1 MNRQLA
7 RTRLNEQSRPSDR
20 EAPRPR
26 LGATLFRIDGL
37 NDPTFDFDVLRV
49 REAMPC
55 DSAQAERLQRMAD
68 QLWRREL
75 KSPVYPSSRFDFPGF
90 IVPAGTVNRDRVIEL
105 PGVPD
110 RTYHVEVT
118 DQAYT
123 VRADK
128 VSGSERELV
137 CRMIERAFT
146 NRLLKLRHELWKG
159 DLWTLFFR
167 LAAENEDVATDIVR
181 AFRGLRFGVAI
192 VNGELSLAA
201 DARTRYIG
209 RKSLAQAT
217 SEERQRI
224 LQGHLS
230 PALRPD
236 ERAQFVRDNGTKKI
250 ACRYVGDVQQTAG
263 EYTFDR
269 DGHPTTVYT
278 YYRQRYPEVRVELSD
293 PLVFVQDHRGG
304 VPLPVPANRLF
315 PIFTT
320 DYEAI
325 RRCSVAPQLSPDE
338 RLRHIASFLPYLR
351 DTAFGDV
358 ELTPRLEPLVGSRKV
373 FCPPSLEFGNN
384 VIVSPFDGASRP
396 DVSTSPFD
404 RGVLAF
410 GSAKVHAVESQPPF
424 HNEPLPDAVLLFPG
438 SLSRGEREAFATI
451 LEQGVE
457 KLTGQRLRIGRQ
469 VEYAT
474 GPGEREGTALLREAE
489 QVLRAAKDSLLI
501 PILWDG
507 LRPSVH
513 GAFKE
518 AVSPAHSQCVEESNA
533 RTIATGRDPARLAG
547 LVRNLVLGLITEVG
561 VIPWV
566 LSDSLHHD
574 VHIGIDVLHGRIG
587 YHALYGLGGRYITSE
602 SGTALHGGRAH
613 EHIKAPEM
621 RRRVEQILRRIA
633 ATDRAPDSLV
643 GHRDGRWWDSDRR
656 GFREAIE
663 ALQAEG
669 VLPAGFRYA
678 LVEVRK
684 NHLPVR
690 LFTERIVN
698 GRAVRANPLP
708 GSYLLLDGERAILAS
723 TGRPGAWDQHHG
735 RTAGTLLLE
744 VVEAVGDFKLEEIV
758 EDAYRLT
765 HLNWSAPDIPIA
777 HPVTIRWTDHSL
789 RQTLRG
795 ETVRTQRWALEQ
807 DEGSS

>member
-1 MNRQLA
+1 MDRSVL
-7 RTRLNEQSRPSDR
+7 SSR
-20 EAPRPR
+20 EAVRPR

-37 NDPTFDFDVLRV
+37 TDPSFTFEVLRV
-49 REAMPC
+49 RETMPC
-55 DSAQAERLQRMAD
+55 DTAQAERLQRMAD

-75 KSPVYPSSRFDFPGF
+75 KSPVYPSSRFGFPGF
-90 IVPAGTVNRDRVIEL
+90 IVPAGIVDRDRVIEL
-105 PGVPD
+105 TGVPD
-110 RTYHVEVT
+110 RTYHIEPT
-118 DQAYT
+118 DQTYT
-123 VRADK
+123 VRADN
-128 VSGSERELV
+128 VSGRERELV
-137 CRMIERAFT
+137 CRMVERAFT
-146 NRLLKLRHELWKG
+146 NKLLKLRHELWRG

-167 LAAENEDVATDIVR
+167 LAAENEGVATDVVR

-192 VNGELSLAA
+192 VKGELGLAA

-230 PALRPD
+230 PALKPD

-250 ACRYVGDVQQTAG
+250 ACRYVGNVQQTAA

-269 DGHPTTVYT
+269 DGQPTTVYA
-278 YYRQRYPEVRVELSD
+278 YYRQQYPDVQVERSD
-293 PLVFVQDHRGG
+293 SLVFVQDRRGG
-304 VPLPVPANRLF
+304 TPLAVPANRLF

-325 RRCSVAPQLSPDE
+325 RKCSVAPQLPPEE
-338 RLRHIASFLPYLR
+338 RVRQIASFLPYLR
-351 DTAFGDV
+351 DTAFGAAK
-358 ELTPRLEPLVGSRKV
+358 LTPRLEPLVGSRKV
-373 FCPPSLEFGNN
+373 FCPPSLEFGNK
-384 VIVSPFDGASRP
+384 VIVSAFDGASEP
-396 DVSTSPFD
+396 DVSAPTFD
-404 RGVLAF
+404 RGVVGF
-410 GSAKVHAVESQPPF
+410 GSVKVHAVESQAPF

-438 SLSRGEREAFATI
+438 SLNRGERETFATI
-451 LEQGVE
+451 LKQGVE
-457 KLTGQRLRIGRQ
+457 TLTGQRLRIMKQ

-489 QVLRAAKDSLLI
+489 HVLRAAKDSLLI

-507 LRPSVH
+507 FRPAVH

-533 RTIATGRDPARLAG
+533 RTIATARDSAGLGG
-547 LVRNLVLGLITEVG
+547 LVRNLALGLITEVG

-566 LSDSLHHD
+566 LAEPLHHD

-587 YHALYGLGGRYITSE
+587 YHALYGLGGRHVTSE
-602 SGTALHGGRAH
+602 TGTALHAGRAH
-613 EHIKAPEM
+613 EHIKGPEM

-633 ATDRAPDSLV
+633 AVDKSSGSLV
-643 GHRDGRWWDSDRR
+643 GHRDGRWWESDRK
-656 GFREAIE
+656 GFREGIE
-663 ALQAEG
+663 SLQAEG

-684 NHLPVR
+684 NHLPIR

-698 GRAVRANPLP
+698 GRAARTNPLP
-708 GSYLLLDGERAILAS
+708 GNYLLLDGERAILAS

-735 RTAGTLLLE
+735 QTAGTLLLE

-758 EDAYRLT
+758 EDAYKLT

-795 ETVRTQRWALEQ
+795 EAVRAQRWTLEQ
-807 DEGSS
+807 DEGAS